1 MKNKHVRRSLAALL
15 VLAMLLCA
23 LPVLPAAAEEVNLA
37 LGATATASNS
47 ESGTSFTA
55 DKAIDGKKAE
65 DEASSRW
72 ATDNDKAGTTERT
85 LTVDLSA
92 VRTISKFEI
101 YWEATNATKYYIET
115 SNTGTDGSWTAAV
128 TCTAAPTDK
137 HMVYTLEQPVS
148 AQYVRLR
155 VTDYESSVAGE
166 SWYNISVYE
175 FEIYGS
181 AAPVVTNE
189 GNLARQNGVT
199 ATASNSES
207 GTHFTPDKAI
217 DGKKAEDE
225 KSSRWATDNDNAG
238 ITERT
243 LTVNLGAERT
253 ISRFKIFWE
262 KPNVTDY
269 TIAISNDNSQWD
281 TVVTYSKATG
291 ETEAEFQLEQ
301 PVNAQYVRLQVTA
314 YGPSVE
320 AWYNV
325 AVYEFEIYG
334 QLPESTKP
342 VEVAPG
348 TNLAR
353 LDGVTASATNVESGT
368 SFTADKAR
376 DGNKTDR
383 PSRWATDRNVENPTI
398 TFNLGVMR
406 KVQSVVIYWENDN
419 PIEWH
424 VQTSANGQTWDTQA
438 TFTEKLTPATAP
450 IQTVN
455 FAKAVNAQYVRV
467 WIENY
472 QGSWNNVSMYE
483 LEVYQEE
490 SEIVVTPAMV
500 AQQLA
505 ETLAIEGDKV
515 VMEGTAPSGY
525 TATFS
530 ANYEQLVAADGAIYQ
545 PLVDTQAII
554 SVMVTKDDGSTGS
567 YDQTITIPGAHNANE
582 GNEKPGVIPELAEW
596 YSTAAQQGKTFS
608 LTADSRIVAGD
619 GLAEVAEALKQD
631 IQDLFGLELSV
642 ATSGAQAG
650 DIQLVLA
657 DAASCPGFD
666 EETYTMAVTDT
677 VVLTAID
684 ATGVY
689 WGTRSVLQAL
699 KLSGNMTIA
708 QGTAKDYPEFSTRGF
723 MLDVGRKPFSMEML
737 QQVVKNMAWYKL
749 NDFHVHLSDNLIF
762 MEDYGTTADKE
773 DETWEAYAGYR
784 LQYKDEGLT
793 STDYFYTNEEFKAF
807 MADSRALGVSI
818 TPEIDVPAH
827 ALAITRYIK
836 DVLKEPDLVLH
847 QMDQGHPWLD
857 HVDISKQ
864 EGIDIIKGIFKYYVD
879 EGVFDEN
886 TVVHIGADEFYAS
899 HEAYRNFLIQ
909 MIDYVENDLNRQVR
923 VWGSLSQMRNGENH
937 PFTADNVQGAQMNIW
952 NTGWANPKAMYDL
965 GFDLINTV
973 DGSLYMVPNGKGSLG
988 GYGDFLNTQSLY
1000 NSWTPENFGGNW
1012 LPAGSEQVM
1021 GATFAIWQ
1029 DNIDTRAAG
1038 INETD
1043 TFYRFMD
1050 ALPYLSV
1057 KMWGEGAVLDRNYAE
1072 VQTDVATLGTA
1083 PGTNPYHLV
1092 EKTADSDSYAKYTF
1106 DTAEDRSGNDRDLTL
1121 TGATLE
1127 DGVLNL
1133 AGGRS
1138 YAETDLTELGKG
1150 NSLAFRVYRDPDAA
1164 SGEQILFEADAAY
1177 GETTIKAI
1185 SEDENGTWKLGFARE
1200 LYEYQF
1206 DCNLE
1211 SGEWIDVVISTAGN
1225 KTTLTVNGQSY
1236 DAEGSFRPDENASS
1250 DFKGKTGITH
1260 STFDFPVARMGSK
1273 TNAFEGKLDNV
1284 VLYENDTAPAL
1295 TQTITFN
1302 SNGGTEVSAITVRY
1316 GTAATKPYDPTNG
1329 SKVFGG
1335 WYVDAAL
1342 TTAWNFQNPVTKDLN
1357 LYAKWT
1363 EAGHTHVLTHVEAK
1377 DATCTKPGNIEYW
1390 HCEGCDKYFSDDAA
1404 TTAITQ
1410 QQTEVNALG
1419 HSFTHYVSNNDA
1431 TCTEDG
1437 TKTAKCDRCDVTDTV
1452 VDVGSAT
1459 GHVLEVRN
1467 KKEATWFTEGYTGD
1481 TYCKVCGTLLKKGE
1495 VIPRIGSGII
1505 IPVNP
1510 GRPSYELPFVDV
1522 PEGEWY
1528 YESVYYA
1535 WDADLIDGTS
1545 ATTFRPD
1552 NTLTVAQ
1559 AIKLAAALHQLEN
1572 DGAVTL
1578 KNGKTN
1584 WYDTYVAYA
1593 VKEGIIEAKYQSYTA
1608 AQMNAPAKRS
1618 EFVHILHGA
1627 LDDYKAI
1634 NAIGD
1639 NAIPDVKTGDAYAKE
1654 IYDFYRAGILTG
1666 SNAQGTFHP
1675 ESSIKRSEVAAI
1687 LIRMYDESMRL
1698 EKTL

>member
-37 LGATATASNS
+37 RQDGVTATASNS
-47 ESGTSFTA
+47 EKNTSFTA
-55 DKAIDGKKAE
+55 DKAIDG
-65 DEASSRW
+65 DTTTRDSRW
-72 ATDNDKAGTTERT
+72 ATDADNSKPERWLSVNLGAARTINHFKIFWEVANATAYSIETSMNGSEWTPVVTKTGKPASTTMEYVLDEAVTAQYVRLKVTDYETAVAGGSWFNVSIYEIEIYGSTAPVATNEGNLTKYGATATASEAENDVNVASKAIDNDMGSRWATSNDGKGTTART
-85 LTVDLSA
+85 LTVD
-92 VRTISKFEI
+92 
-101 YWEATNATKYYIET
+101 
-115 SNTGTDGSWTAAV
+115 
-128 TCTAAPTDK
+128 
-137 HMVYTLEQPVS
+137 
-148 AQYVRLR
+148 
-155 VTDYESSVAGE
+155 
-166 SWYNISVYE
+166 
-175 FEIYGS
+175 
-181 AAPVVTNE
+181 
-189 GNLARQNGVT
+189 
-199 ATASNSES
+199 
-207 GTHFTPDKAI
+207 
-217 DGKKAEDE
+217 
-225 KSSRWATDNDNAG
+225 
-238 ITERT
+238 
-243 LTVNLGAERT
+243 LGAERT
-253 ISRFKIFWE
+253 ISRFKVFWE
-262 KPNVTDY
+262 KPNVTNY
-269 TIAISNDNSQWD
+269 TIAISNDNSQWE
-281 TVVTYSKATG
+281 TAATYAEETG
-291 ETEAEFQLEQ
+291 KTEAEFRLEQ
-301 PVNAQYVRLQVTA
+301 PVNARYVRLHVTA
-314 YGPSVE
+314 YGSAVE

-325 AVYEFEIYG
+325 AVCEFEIYG
-334 QLPESTKP
+334 QVPESTEP

-368 SFTADKAR
+368 DFTADKAR
-376 DGNKTDR
+376 DGNKTDK
-383 PSRWATDRNVENPTI
+383 PSRWATNQNVSNPTI

-406 KVQSVVIYWENDN
+406 KVHSVVIYWENNN
-419 PIEWH
+419 PIKWH
-424 VQTSANGQTWDTQA
+424 IQTSANGQTWDTQA
-438 TFTEKLTPATAP
+438 TFTQKLTPATAP

-455 FAKAVNAQYVRV
+455 FAEAVNAQYVRV

-472 QGSWNNVSMYE
+472 QGDWNNVSMYE

-505 ETLAIEGDKV
+505 ETLTIENGKV
-515 VMEGTAPSGY
+515 VMKETAPSGY
-525 TATFS
+525 TATFR
-530 ANYEQLVAADGAIYQ
+530 ANYEQLVAADGTIYQ

-554 SVMVTKDDGSTGS
+554 SVMVTRTSDGATGF
-567 YDQTITIPGAHNANE
+567 YDQTMTIPGAHTANE

-596 YSTAAQQGKTFS
+596 YSSAAQAGKTFT
-608 LTADSRIVAGD
+608 LTEESRIVAGND
-619 GLAEVAEALKQD
+619 LLDVAEELKQD
-631 IQDLFGLELSV
+631 IQDLFGLELPIV
-642 ATSGAQAG
+642 ASDAKAG

-677 VVLTAID
+677 VVLTATH

-762 MEDYGTTADKE
+762 MEDYGRVEEA
-773 DETWEAYAGYR
+773 TWEAYAGYR
-784 LQYKDEGLT
+784 LEYEDEGLT
-793 STDYFYTNEEFKAF
+793 SKDYSYSNEEFKNF
-807 MADSRALGVSI
+807 ISDSRALGVSI

-836 DVLKEPDLVLH
+836 DVLKQPDLVLH
-847 QMDQGHPWLD
+847 EMNEGHPWLD
-857 HVDISKQ
+857 HVNINEQK
-864 EGIDIIKGIFKYYVD
+864 GIDIIKGIFKYYVD

-886 TVVHIGADEFYAS
+886 TVVHIGADEFYDS

-909 MIDYVENDLNRQVR
+909 MINYVENTLHRQVR
-923 VWGSLSQMRNGENH
+923 VWGSLSQMNTGTEY
-937 PFTADNVQGAQMNIW
+937 PFTADKVQGAQMNIW
-952 NTGWANPKAMYDL
+952 NTGWAKPTAMYNL

-973 DGSLYMVPNGKGSLG
+973 DIQLYMVPNGNGGRG
-988 GYGDFLNTQSLY
+988 GYGDFLATQSLY
-1000 NSWTPENFGGNW
+1000 NSWTPENFGGSW

-1021 GATFAIWQ
+1021 GATYAIWQ

-1057 KMWGEGAVLDRNYAE
+1057 KMWGEGAALDRTYAE

-1106 DTAEDRSGNDRDLTL
+1106 DTTEDRSGNERDLTL
-1121 TGATLE
+1121 HGATLE
-1127 DGVLNL
+1127 DGALNL
-1133 AGGRS
+1133 TGGSS
-1138 YAETDLTELGKG
+1138 YAETGLTELGKG
-1150 NSLAFRVYRDPDAA
+1150 NSLAFRVYRDPDVTAR
-1164 SGEQILFEADAAY
+1164 EQILFEADAAY

-1185 SEDENGTWKLGFARE
+1185 SVDKNGAWKLGFARE

-1206 DCNLE
+1206 NCNLE
-1211 SGEWIDVVISTAGN
+1211 SGKWIDVVISTAGN

-1236 DAEGSFRPDENASS
+1236 DAVGSFLPDENASS
-1250 DFKGKTGITH
+1250 QFKGKTGITH
-1260 STFDFPVARMGSK
+1260 STFDLPVARMGSK
-1273 TNAFEGKLDNV
+1273 TNAFKGKLDNV

-1295 TQTITFN
+1295 TQTVTFH
-1302 SNGGTEVSAITVRY
+1302 SNGGTEVSAITVPY
-1316 GTAATKPYDPTNG
+1316 GTVATKPADPTNG
-1329 SKVFGG
+1329 NKVFGG

-1342 TTAWNFQNPVTKDLN
+1342 TTAWDFQDPVTKDLT

-1452 VDVGSAT
+1452 ADVGSAT

-1552 NTLTVAQ
+1552 NTLTVAE
-1559 AIKLAAALHQLEN
+1559 AIKLATALHQLEN

-1593 VKEGIIEAKYQSYTA
+1593 VKEGIIESKYQSYTQ

-1639 NAIPDVKTGDAYAKE
+1639 NAIPDVKTGDTYAKE

-1666 SNAQGTFHP
+1666 SNAEGTFHP

>member
-37 LGATATASNS
+37 LDATATATASNS
-47 ESGTSFTA
+47 ESGTSYTP
-55 DKAIDGKKAE
+55 DNAIDGDTTSKA
-65 DEASSRW
+65 SRW
-72 ATDNDKAGTTERT
+72 ATDADSSKPERW
-85 LTVDLSA
+85 LSVNLGA
-92 VRTISKFEI
+92 ARTISRFKIF
-101 YWEATNATKYYIET
+101 WEVANVTAYTIET
-115 SNTGTDGSWTAAV
+115 SMNGSEWTPVVTKTEKPASTTMEYVLNEAV
-128 TCTAAPTDK
+128 T
-137 HMVYTLEQPVS
+137 
-148 AQYVRLR
+148 AQYVRLK
-155 VTDYESSVAGE
+155 VTDYETAVAGA
-166 SWYNISVYE
+166 SWFNVSIYE
-175 FEIYGS
+175 IEIYGS

-189 GNLARQNGVT
+189 GNLTQYGAT

-207 GTHFTPDKAI
+207 GTNFTPDKAI

-225 KSSRWATDNDNAG
+225 ATSRWATDNDNAG
-238 ITERT
+238 TTERT

-262 KPNVTDY
+262 KQNATEY
-269 TIAISNDNSQWD
+269 YIEISD
-281 TVVTYSKATG
+281 TGSDGSWTPVVTCNAAPSSTEMEYTLAAP
-291 ETEAEFQLEQ
+291 ET
-301 PVNAQYVRLQVTA
+301 AQYVRLRVA
-314 YGPSVE
+314 KYGPAVE

-334 QLPESTKP
+334 QVPESTEP
-342 VEVAPG
+342 VLVASG

-353 LDGVTASATNVESGT
+353 LDGVSGTASNVESGT
-368 SFTADKAR
+368 EFTADKAR
-376 DGNKTDR
+376 DGNKTDK
-383 PSRWATDRNVENPTI
+383 PSRWATNQNVSNPTI

-406 KVQSVVIYWENDN
+406 KVQSVVIYWENNN
-419 PIEWH
+419 PIQWH
-424 VQTSANGQTWDTQA
+424 IQTSANGQTWNTQA

-455 FAKAVNAQYVRV
+455 FEEAVNAQYVRV

-472 QGSWNNVSMYE
+472 QGDWNNVSMYE
-483 LEVYQEE
+483 MEVYQEE
-490 SEIVVTPAMV
+490 SEVIITPAMV

-505 ETLAIEGDKV
+505 ETLTVEDDKV
-515 VMEGTAPSGY
+515 VMKGTVPEGF

-554 SVMVTKDDGSTGS
+554 SVMVTKESDGSTGS
-567 YDQTITIPGAHNANE
+567 YDQTITIPGAHTANE

-608 LTADSRIVAGD
+608 LTADSRIVAGND
-619 GLAEVAEALKQD
+619 LAEVAEELKQD
-631 IQDLFGLELSV
+631 ILDLFGLEVPIV
-642 ATSGAQAG
+642 ASGAQAG

-677 VVLTAID
+677 VVLTATDSI
-684 ATGVY
+684 GVY

-699 KLSGNMTIA
+699 KLSGDMTIA
-708 QGTAKDYPEFSTRGF
+708 QGSAKDYPEFSTRGF

-762 MEDYGTTADKE
+762 MEDYGRVEEA
-773 DETWEAYAGYR
+773 TWEAYAGYR

-793 STDYFYTNEEFKAF
+793 SKDYSYSNEEFKKF
-807 MADSRALGVSI
+807 ISDSRALGISI

-836 DVLKEPDLVLH
+836 DVLGRDDLVLH
-847 QMDQGHPWLD
+847 EMNEGHPWLD

-864 EGIDIIKGIFKYYVD
+864 EGINIIKEIFQYYVE
-879 EGVFDEN
+879 EGIFDEN

-923 VWGSLSQMRNGENH
+923 VWGSLSQMSNGENY
-937 PFTADNVQGAQMNIW
+937 PFTANNVQGAQMNIW

-973 DGSLYMVPNGKGSLG
+973 DGSLYMVPSGNGSKG

-1000 NSWTPENFGGNW
+1000 NSWTPENFGGTW

-1021 GATFAIWQ
+1021 GATYAIWQ

-1038 INETD
+1038 ISETD

-1057 KMWGEGAVLDRNYAE
+1057 KMWGEGAALDRTYDQ

-1106 DTAEDRSGNDRDLTL
+1106 DTTEDRSGNERDLTL
-1121 TGATLE
+1121 RGATLE
-1127 DGVLNL
+1127 DGALNL
-1133 AGGRS
+1133 TGGSS
-1138 YAETDLTELGKG
+1138 YAETGLTELGKG
-1150 NSLAFRVYRDPDAA
+1150 NSLAFRVYRDPDVTAR
-1164 SGEQILFEADAAY
+1164 EQILFEADAAY

-1185 SEDENGTWKLGFARE
+1185 SVDENGTWKLGFARE

-1206 DCNLE
+1206 DCNLD
-1211 SGEWIDVVISTAGN
+1211 SGKWIDVVISTAGN
-1225 KTTLTVNGQSY
+1225 KTTLTVNGKSY
-1236 DAEGSFRPDENASS
+1236 DAVGSFLPDENASS
-1250 DFKGKTGITH
+1250 QFKGKTEITH
-1260 STFDFPVARMGSK
+1260 STFDLPVARMGSK
-1273 TNAFEGKLDNV
+1273 TNAFKGKLDNV

-1295 TQTITFN
+1295 TQTVTFH
-1302 SNGGTEVSAITVRY
+1302 SDGGTEVSAITVPY
-1316 GTAATKPYDPTNG
+1316 GTAVTKPTNPTNG
-1329 SKVFGG
+1329 NKVFGG

-1342 TTAWNFQNPVTKDLN
+1342 TTAWDFRDPVTKDLT

-1363 EAGHTHVLTHVEAK
+1363 ETGCQHEKLTHVEAK
-1377 DATCTKPGNIEYW
+1377 AATCTEPGNVEYW
-1390 HCEGCDKYFSDDAA
+1390 YCEGCKKYFSEEAA
-1404 TTAITQ
+1404 ETAITQ
-1410 QQTEVNALG
+1410 QQTVVNALG

-1452 VDVGSAT
+1452 ADVGSAT

-1481 TYCKVCGTLLKKGE
+1481 TYCKVCDTLLKKGE
-1495 VIPRIGSGII
+1495 VIPRKGSGII
-1505 IPVNP
+1505 IPIDP
-1510 GRPSYELPFVDV
+1510 GTPSYELPFVDV
-1522 PEGEWY
+1522 AEGEWY

-1535 WDADLIDGTS
+1535 WDANLIDGTS

-1552 NTLTVAQ
+1552 HTLTVAQ

-1572 DGAVTL
+1572 EGRVTL
-1578 KNGKTN
+1578 GNGKTN

-1593 VKEGIIEAKYQSYTA
+1593 VKEGIIGSKYQSYTQ

-1634 NAIGD
+1634 NAIGE
-1639 NAIPDVKTGDAYAKE
+1639 NAIPDVKTGDAYADE

-1666 SNAQGTFHP
+1666 SNAEGTFHP

>member
-37 LGATATASNS
+37 LDATATATASNS
-47 ESGTSFTA
+47 ESGTSYTP
-55 DKAIDGKKAE
+55 DNAIDGDTTSKA
-65 DEASSRW
+65 SRW
-72 ATDNDKAGTTERT
+72 ATDADSSKPERW
-85 LTVDLSA
+85 LSVNLGA
-92 VRTISKFEI
+92 ARTISRFKIF
-101 YWEATNATKYYIET
+101 WEVANVTAYTIET
-115 SNTGTDGSWTAAV
+115 SMNGSEWTPVVTKTEKPASTTMEYALNEAV
-128 TCTAAPTDK
+128 T
-137 HMVYTLEQPVS
+137 

-155 VTDYESSVAGE
+155 VTNYETAVAGT
-166 SWYNISVYE
+166 SWFNVSIYE

-189 GNLARQNGVT
+189 GNLTQYGAT
-199 ATASNSES
+199 ATASNEEVGAGYSY
-207 GTHFTPDKAI
+207 TADKAI
-217 DGKKAEDE
+217 DGNTTEKA
-225 KSSRWATDNDNAG
+225 SRWSTLNDNAG
-238 ITERT
+238 TTERT

-262 KPNVTDY
+262 KQNATEYD
-269 TIAISNDNSQWD
+269 IEISNTGSDGSWTPVVSRNAAPSD
-281 TVVTYSKATG
+281 TEMEYTLDTPVT
-291 ETEAEFQLEQ
+291 
-301 PVNAQYVRLQVTA
+301 AQYVRLRVA
-314 YGPSVE
+314 KYGQSDKN
-320 AWYNV
+320 WYNISI
-325 AVYEFEIYG
+325 YEFEIYG
-334 QLPESTKP
+334 QVPESTDP
-342 VEVAPG
+342 EEVEPG

-368 SFTADKAR
+368 DFTADKAR
-376 DGNKTDR
+376 DGNKTDK
-383 PSRWATDRNVENPTI
+383 PSRWATNQNVSNPTI

-406 KVQSVVIYWENDN
+406 KVQSVVIYWENNN
-419 PIEWH
+419 PIQWH

-438 TFTEKLTPATAP
+438 TFTQKLTPATAP

-455 FAKAVNAQYVRV
+455 FAQAVNAQYVRV

-505 ETLAIEGDKV
+505 ETLAIEDGKV
-515 VMEGTAPSGY
+515 VMKGTAPSGY
-525 TATFS
+525 TATFR
-530 ANYEQLVAADGAIYQ
+530 ANYEQLVAENGTIYQ

-554 SVMVTKDDGSTGS
+554 SVMVTRTSDGATGF
-567 YDQTITIPGAHNANE
+567 YDQTMTIPGAHAANE

-596 YSTAAQQGKTFS
+596 YSSAAQAGKTFT
-608 LTADSRIVAGD
+608 LTEDSRIVAGD
-619 GLAEVAEALKQD
+619 ELSGVAEELKQD
-631 IQDLFGLELSV
+631 IQDLFGLELSIV
-642 ATSGAQAG
+642 ASDAKAG

-657 DAASCPGFD
+657 DADSCPGFD
-666 EETYTMAVTDT
+666 KETYTMAVTDT

-699 KLSGNMTIA
+699 KFSGEMTIV

-762 MEDYGTTADKE
+762 MEDYGRVEEA
-773 DETWEAYAGYR
+773 TWEAYAGYR

-793 STDYFYTNEEFKAF
+793 SKDYSYSNAEFKKF
-807 MADSRALGVSI
+807 MSDSRALGVSI

-836 DVLKEPDLVLH
+836 DVLKRPDLVLH
-847 QMDQGHPWLD
+847 EMNEGHPWLD
-857 HVDISKQ
+857 HVNINNQ
-864 EGIDIIKGIFKYYVD
+864 EGIDIIKDIFDYYVN
-879 EGVFDEN
+879 EVGLFDEN
-886 TVVHIGADEFYAS
+886 TVVHIGADEFYDS
-899 HEAYRNFLIQ
+899 HESYRNFLIQ
-909 MIDYVENDLNRQVR
+909 MINYVENTLHRQVR
-923 VWGSLSQMRNGENH
+923 VWGSLSQMNTGTNY
-937 PFTADNVQGAQMNIW
+937 PFTADHVQGAQMNIW
-952 NTGWANPKAMYDL
+952 NTGWAKPTDMYNL
-965 GFDLINTV
+965 GFELINTV
-973 DGSLYMVPNGKGSLG
+973 DVQLYMVPNGNGGRG
-988 GYGDFLNTQSLY
+988 GYGDFLATQSLY
-1000 NSWTPENFGGNW
+1000 NSWTPENFGGSW

-1021 GATFAIWQ
+1021 GATYAIWQ

-1057 KMWGEGAVLDRNYAE
+1057 KMWGEGAALDRTYAE

-1092 EKTADSDSYAKYTF
+1092 EKTADSDSYAKYSF
-1106 DTAEDRSGNDRDLTL
+1106 DTTEDRSGNDRDLTL
-1121 TGATLE
+1121 HGATLE
-1127 DGVLNL
+1127 DGALNL
-1133 AGGRS
+1133 TGGSS
-1138 YAETDLTELGKG
+1138 YAETGLTELGKG

-1164 SGEQILFEADAAY
+1164 AGEQILFEADAAY
-1177 GETTIKAI
+1177 GECTIKAI
-1185 SEDENGTWKLGFARE
+1185 SVDENGTWKLGFARE

-1206 DCNLE
+1206 NCNLD
-1211 SGEWIDVVISTAGN
+1211 SGKWIDVVISTAGN
-1225 KTTLTVNGQSY
+1225 KTTLTVNGKSY
-1236 DAEGSFRPDENASS
+1236 DAVGSFLPDENASS
-1250 DFKGKTGITH
+1250 QFKGKTGITH

-1284 VLYENDTAPAL
+1284 VLYENGTSPLL

-1302 SNGGTEVSAITVRY
+1302 SNGGTEVSAITVSY
-1316 GTAATKPYDPTNG
+1316 GTAAKKPDDPTNG
-1329 SKVFGG
+1329 NKVFGG

-1342 TTAWNFQNPVTKDLN
+1342 TTAWNFQDPVTKDLT

-1481 TYCKVCGTLLKKGE
+1481 TYCKVCDTLLKKGE
-1495 VIPRIGSGII
+1495 VIPRKGSGII
-1505 IPVNP
+1505 IPIDP
-1510 GRPSYELPFVDV
+1510 GTPSYELPFVDV

-1552 NTLTVAQ
+1552 HTLTVAQ
-1559 AIKLAAALHQLEN
+1559 AIKLASALHQLEN
-1572 DGAVTL
+1572 EGKVTL
-1578 KNGKTN
+1578 TNGKTN

-1593 VKEGIIEAKYQSYTA
+1593 VKEGIIEAKYEKYTA
-1608 AQMNAPAKRS
+1608 AQMNAPAKRN

-1627 LDDYKAI
+1627 LDEYEAI
-1634 NAIGD
+1634 NAIGE
-1639 NAIPDVKTGDAYAKE
+1639 NAIPDVKTGDTYAKE

-1666 SNAQGTFHP
+1666 SNAEGTFHP

>member
-37 LGATATASNS
+37 RQDGVTATASNS
-47 ESGTSFTA
+47 EQGQSFTA
-55 DKAIDGKKAE
+55 DKAIDGDTTSKA
-65 DEASSRW
+65 SRW
-72 ATDNDKAGTTERT
+72 ATDANSSKPERW
-85 LTVDLSA
+85 LSVNLGA
-92 VRTISKFEI
+92 ARTINRFKIF
-101 YWEATNATKYYIET
+101 WEVANATAYTIET
-115 SNTGTDGSWTAAV
+115 SMNGSTWTTAV
-128 TCTAAPTDK
+128 TKTEKPASTTMEYVLDEAVT
-137 HMVYTLEQPVS
+137 

-155 VTDYESSVAGE
+155 VTDYETAVEGA
-166 SWYNISVYE
+166 SWFNVSVYE

-181 AAPVVTNE
+181 TAPVVTNE
-189 GNLARQNGVT
+189 GNLTQYGAT
-199 ATASNSES
+199 ATASEAENDVNVAS
-207 GTHFTPDKAI
+207 KAI
-217 DGKKAEDE
+217 DNDMG
-225 KSSRWATDNDNAG
+225 SRWATSNDG
-238 ITERT
+238 KGTTPRT
-243 LTVNLGAERT
+243 LTVDLGAVRT
-253 ISRFKIFWE
+253 ISRFKVFWE
-262 KPNVTDY
+262 KPNVTNY

-301 PVNAQYVRLQVTA
+301 PVNAQYVRLHVTA
-314 YGPSVE
+314 YGPAVE

-325 AVYEFEIYG
+325 AVCEFEIYG
-334 QLPESTKP
+334 QVPESTEP
-342 VEVAPG
+342 VIVETG

-368 SFTADKAR
+368 DFTADKAR
-376 DGNKTDR
+376 DGNKTDK
-383 PSRWATDRNVENPTI
+383 PSRWATNQNVSNPTI

-406 KVQSVVIYWENDN
+406 KVHSVVIYWENNN
-419 PIEWH
+419 PIKWH
-424 VQTSANGQTWDTQA
+424 IQTSANGQTWDTQA
-438 TFTEKLTPATAP
+438 TFTQKLTPATAP

-455 FAKAVNAQYVRV
+455 FEEAVNAQYVRV

-472 QGSWNNVSMYE
+472 QGDWNNVSMYE
-483 LEVYQEE
+483 MEVYQEE
-490 SEIVVTPAMV
+490 SEVIITPAMV

-505 ETLAIEGDKV
+505 ETLTVEDGKV
-515 VMEGTAPSGY
+515 VMKGTVPEGF

-545 PLVDTQAII
+545 PLVNTQAII
-554 SVMVTKDDGSTGS
+554 SVMVTKESDGSTGS
-567 YDQTITIPGAHNANE
+567 YDQTITIPGTHPANE

-619 GLAEVAEALKQD
+619 DLAEVAKELKQD
-631 IQDLFGLELSV
+631 ILDLFGLEVPIV
-642 ATSGAQAG
+642 ASGAQAG

-677 VVLTAID
+677 VVLTATDSI
-684 ATGVY
+684 GVY

-699 KLSGNMTIA
+699 KLSGDMTIA
-708 QGTAKDYPEFSTRGF
+708 QGSAKDYPEFSTRGF

-762 MEDYGTTADKE
+762 MEDYGTTAAKE
-773 DETWEAYAGYR
+773 EETWEAYAGFR
-784 LQYKDEGLT
+784 LEYEDEGLT

-864 EGIDIIKGIFKYYVD
+864 EGINIIKEIFQYYVE
-879 EGVFDEN
+879 EGIFDEN

-923 VWGSLSQMRNGENH
+923 VWGSLSQMSNGENY

-973 DGSLYMVPNGKGSLG
+973 DGSLYMVPNGKGGRG
-988 GYGDFLNTQSLY
+988 GYGDFLATQSLY
-1000 NSWTPENFGGNW
+1000 NSWTPENFGGSW

-1021 GATFAIWQ
+1021 GATYAIWQ

-1057 KMWGEGAVLDRNYAE
+1057 KMWGEGAALDRTYAE

-1106 DTAEDRSGNDRDLTL
+1106 DTTEDRSGNERDLTL
-1121 TGATLE
+1121 HGATLE
-1127 DGVLNL
+1127 DGALNL
-1133 AGGRS
+1133 TGGSS
-1138 YAETDLTELGKG
+1138 YAETGLTELGKG
-1150 NSLAFRVYRDPDAA
+1150 NSLAFRVYRDPNAA
-1164 SGEQILFEADAAY
+1164 AGEQILFEADAAY

-1185 SEDENGTWKLGFARE
+1185 SVNENGTWKLGFARE

-1206 DCNLE
+1206 NCNLD
-1211 SGEWIDVVISTAGN
+1211 SGKWIDVVISTAGN

-1236 DAEGSFRPDENASS
+1236 EAVGSFLPDENASS
-1250 DFKGKTGITH
+1250 QFKGKTGITH
-1260 STFDFPVARMGSK
+1260 STFDLPVARMGSK

-1284 VLYENDTAPAL
+1284 VLYENDTSPVL
-1295 TQTITFN
+1295 TQTVTFH
-1302 SNGGTEVSAITVRY
+1302 SNGGSEVKPITVPY
-1316 GTAATKPYDPTNG
+1316 GTAATEPTDPTNG
-1329 SKVFGG
+1329 NKVFGG

-1342 TTAWNFQNPVTKDLN
+1342 TTAWDFQDPVTKDLT

-1410 QQTEVNALG
+1410 QQTVVNALG

-1452 VDVGSAT
+1452 ADVGSAT

-1481 TYCKVCGTLLKKGE
+1481 TYCKVCDTLLKKGE
-1495 VIPRIGSGII
+1495 VIPRKGSGII
-1505 IPVNP
+1505 IPIDP
-1510 GRPSYELPFVDV
+1510 GTPSYELPFVDV
-1522 PEGEWY
+1522 AEGEWY

-1552 NTLTVAQ
+1552 NTLTVAE

-1593 VKEGIIEAKYQSYTA
+1593 VKEGIIESKYQSYTQ

-1639 NAIPDVKTGDAYAKE
+1639 NAIPDVKTGDTYAKE

-1666 SNAQGTFHP
+1666 SNAEGTFHP

>member
-55 DKAIDGKKAE
+55 DKAIDGDTTSKA
-65 DEASSRW
+65 SRW
-72 ATDNDKAGTTERT
+72 ATDANSSKPERW
-85 LTVDLSA
+85 LSVNLGA
-92 VRTISKFEI
+92 ARTINRFKIF
-101 YWEATNATKYYIET
+101 WEVANATAYTIET
-115 SNTGTDGSWTAAV
+115 SMNGSTWTTAV
-128 TCTAAPTDK
+128 TKTEKPASTTMDYVLDEAVT
-137 HMVYTLEQPVS
+137 

-155 VTDYESSVAGE
+155 VTDYETAVEGA
-166 SWYNISVYE
+166 SWFNVSVYE

-181 AAPVVTNE
+181 TAPVVTNE
-189 GNLARQNGVT
+189 GNLTQYGAT
-199 ATASNSES
+199 ATASEAENDVNVAS
-207 GTHFTPDKAI
+207 KAI
-217 DGKKAEDE
+217 DNDMG
-225 KSSRWATDNDNAG
+225 SRWATSNDG
-238 ITERT
+238 KGTTPRT
-243 LTVNLGAERT
+243 LTVDLGAVRT
-253 ISRFKIFWE
+253 ISRFKVFWE
-262 KPNVTDY
+262 KPNVTNY

-301 PVNAQYVRLQVTA
+301 PVNAQYVRLHVTA
-314 YGPSVE
+314 YGPAVE

-325 AVYEFEIYG
+325 AVCEFEIYG
-334 QLPESTKP
+334 QVPESTEP
-342 VEVAPG
+342 VIVETG

-368 SFTADKAR
+368 DFTADKAR
-376 DGNKTDR
+376 DGNKTDK
-383 PSRWATDRNVENPTI
+383 PSRWATNQNVSNPTI

-406 KVQSVVIYWENDN
+406 KVHSVVIYWENNN
-419 PIEWH
+419 PIKWH
-424 VQTSANGQTWDTQA
+424 IQTSANGQTWDTQA
-438 TFTEKLTPATAP
+438 TFTQKLTPATAP

-455 FAKAVNAQYVRV
+455 FAEAVNAQYVRV

-472 QGSWNNVSMYE
+472 QGDWNNVSMYE

-505 ETLAIEGDKV
+505 ETLTIENGKV
-515 VMEGTAPSGY
+515 VMKETAPSGY
-525 TATFS
+525 TATFR
-530 ANYEQLVAADGAIYQ
+530 ANYEQLVAADGTIYQ

-554 SVMVTKDDGSTGS
+554 SVMVTRTSDGATGF
-567 YDQTITIPGAHNANE
+567 YDQTMTIPGAHTANE

-596 YSTAAQQGKTFS
+596 YSSAAQAGNTFT
-608 LTADSRIVAGD
+608 LTKDSRIVAGD
-619 GLAEVAEALKQD
+619 NLSGVAEELKQD
-631 IQDLFGLELSV
+631 IQDLFGLELPIV
-642 ATSGAQAG
+642 TSGAQTG

-657 DAASCPGFD
+657 DDASCPGFD

-699 KLSGNMTIA
+699 KLSGEMTIV
-708 QGTAKDYPEFSTRGF
+708 QGMAKDYPEFSTRGF

-762 MEDYGTTADKE
+762 MEDYGRVEEA
-773 DETWEAYAGYR
+773 TWEAYAGYR
-784 LQYKDEGLT
+784 LQYEDEGLT
-793 STDYFYTNEEFKAF
+793 SKDYSYSNAEFKKF
-807 MADSRALGVSI
+807 MSDSRALGVSI

-836 DVLKEPDLVLH
+836 DVLKRPDLVLH
-847 QMDQGHPWLD
+847 EMNEGHPWLD
-857 HVDISKQ
+857 HVNINEQ
-864 EGIDIIKGIFKYYVD
+864 EGIEIIKGIFNYYVN
-879 EGVFDEN
+879 EVGLFDKN

-899 HEAYRNFLIQ
+899 HESYRNFLIQ
-909 MIDYVENDLNRQVR
+909 MIDYVENDLDRQVR
-923 VWGSLSQMRNGENH
+923 VWGSLSQMNTGTEY
-937 PFTADNVQGAQMNIW
+937 PFTADKVQGAQMNIW
-952 NTGWANPKAMYDL
+952 NTGWAKPTDMYNL

-973 DGSLYMVPNGKGSLG
+973 DIQLYMVPNGGGGRG
-988 GYGDFLNTQSLY
+988 GYGDFLATQSLY
-1000 NSWTPENFGGNW
+1000 NSWTPENFGGSW

-1021 GATFAIWQ
+1021 GATYAIWQ

-1057 KMWGEGAVLDRNYAE
+1057 KMWGEGAALDRTYAE

-1106 DTAEDRSGNDRDLTL
+1106 DTTEDRSGNERDLTL
-1121 TGATLE
+1121 HGATLE
-1127 DGVLNL
+1127 DGALNL
-1133 AGGRS
+1133 TGGSS
-1138 YAETDLTELGKG
+1138 YAETGLTELGKG
-1150 NSLAFRVYRDPDAA
+1150 NSLAFRVYRDPNAA
-1164 SGEQILFEADAAY
+1164 AGEQILFEADAAY

-1185 SEDENGTWKLGFARE
+1185 SVNENGTWKLGFARE

-1206 DCNLE
+1206 NCNLD
-1211 SGEWIDVVISTAGN
+1211 SGKWIDVVISTAGN

-1236 DAEGSFRPDENASS
+1236 EAVGSFLPDENASS
-1250 DFKGKTGITH
+1250 QFKGKTGITH
-1260 STFDFPVARMGSK
+1260 STFDLPVARMGSK

-1295 TQTITFN
+1295 TQTVTFH
-1302 SNGGTEVSAITVRY
+1302 SNGGTEVSAITVPY
-1316 GTAATKPYDPTNG
+1316 GTAVTKPTNPTNG
-1329 SKVFGG
+1329 NKVFGG

-1342 TTAWNFQNPVTKDLN
+1342 TTAWNFQDPVTKDLT

-1452 VDVGSAT
+1452 ADVGSAT

-1481 TYCKVCGTLLKKGE
+1481 TYCKVCDTLLKKGE
-1495 VIPRIGSGII
+1495 VIPRKGSGII
-1505 IPVNP
+1505 IPIDP
-1510 GRPSYELPFVDV
+1510 GTPSYELPFVDV
-1522 PEGEWY
+1522 AEGEWY

-1552 NTLTVAQ
+1552 NTLTVAE

-1593 VKEGIIEAKYQSYTA
+1593 VKEGIIESKYQSYTQ

-1639 NAIPDVKTGDAYAKE
+1639 NAIPDVKTGDTYAKE

-1666 SNAQGTFHP
+1666 SNAEGTFHP

>member
-37 LGATATASNS
+37 LDATATATASNS
-47 ESGTSFTA
+47 ESGTSYTP
-55 DKAIDGKKAE
+55 DNAIDGDTTSKA
-65 DEASSRW
+65 SRW
-72 ATDNDKAGTTERT
+72 ATDADSSKPERW
-85 LTVDLSA
+85 LSVNLGA
-92 VRTISKFEI
+92 ARTISRFKIF
-101 YWEATNATKYYIET
+101 WEVANVTAYTIET
-115 SNTGTDGSWTAAV
+115 SMNGSEWTPVVTKTEKPASTTMEYALNEAV
-128 TCTAAPTDK
+128 T
-137 HMVYTLEQPVS
+137 

-155 VTDYESSVAGE
+155 VTNYETAVAGT
-166 SWYNISVYE
+166 SWFNVSIYE

-189 GNLARQNGVT
+189 GNLTQYGAT

-207 GTHFTPDKAI
+207 GTNFTPDKAI

-225 KSSRWATDNDNAG
+225 ATSRWATDNDNAG
-238 ITERT
+238 TTERT

-262 KPNVTDY
+262 KQNATEYD
-269 TIAISNDNSQWD
+269 IEISNTGSDGSWTPVVSRNAAPSD
-281 TVVTYSKATG
+281 TEMEYTLDTPVT
-291 ETEAEFQLEQ
+291 
-301 PVNAQYVRLQVTA
+301 AQYVRLRVA
-314 YGPSVE
+314 KYGQSDKN
-320 AWYNV
+320 WYNISI
-325 AVYEFEIYG
+325 YEFEIYG
-334 QLPESTKP
+334 QVPESTDP
-342 VEVAPG
+342 EEVEPG

-368 SFTADKAR
+368 DFTADKAR
-376 DGNKTDR
+376 DGNKTDK
-383 PSRWATDRNVENPTI
+383 PSRWATNQNVSNPTI

-406 KVQSVVIYWENDN
+406 KVQSVVIYWENNN
-419 PIEWH
+419 PIQWH

-438 TFTEKLTPATAP
+438 TFTQKLTPATAP

-455 FAKAVNAQYVRV
+455 FAQAVNAQYVRV

-505 ETLAIEGDKV
+505 ETLAIEDGKV
-515 VMEGTAPSGY
+515 VMKGTAPSGY
-525 TATFS
+525 TATFR
-530 ANYEQLVAADGAIYQ
+530 ANYEQLVAENGTIYQ

-554 SVMVTKDDGSTGS
+554 SVMVTRTSDGATGF
-567 YDQTITIPGAHNANE
+567 YDQTMTIPGAHAANE

-596 YSTAAQQGKTFS
+596 YSSAAQAGKTFT
-608 LTADSRIVAGD
+608 LTEDSRIVAGD
-619 GLAEVAEALKQD
+619 ELSGVAEELKQD
-631 IQDLFGLELSV
+631 IQDLFGLELSIV
-642 ATSGAQAG
+642 ASGAQAG

-657 DAASCPGFD
+657 DAASCPGYD
-666 EETYTMAVTDT
+666 EETYIMAVTDT

-699 KLSGNMTIA
+699 KFSGEMTIV

-762 MEDYGTTADKE
+762 MEDYGRVEEA
-773 DETWEAYAGYR
+773 TWEAYAGYR

-793 STDYFYTNEEFKAF
+793 SKDYSYSNAEFKKF
-807 MADSRALGVSI
+807 MSDSRALGVSI

-836 DVLKEPDLVLH
+836 DVLKRPDLVLH
-847 QMDQGHPWLD
+847 EMNEGHPWLD
-857 HVDISKQ
+857 HVNINNQ
-864 EGIDIIKGIFKYYVD
+864 EGIDIIKDIFDYYVN
-879 EGVFDEN
+879 EVGLFDEN
-886 TVVHIGADEFYAS
+886 TVVHIGADEFYDS
-899 HEAYRNFLIQ
+899 HESYRNFLIQ
-909 MIDYVENDLNRQVR
+909 MINYVENTLHRQVR
-923 VWGSLSQMRNGENH
+923 VWGSLSQMNTGTNY
-937 PFTADNVQGAQMNIW
+937 PFTADHVQGAQMNIW
-952 NTGWANPKAMYDL
+952 NTGWAKPTDMYNL
-965 GFDLINTV
+965 GFELINTV
-973 DGSLYMVPNGKGSLG
+973 DVQLYMVPNGNGGRG
-988 GYGDFLNTQSLY
+988 GYGDFLATQSLY
-1000 NSWTPENFGGNW
+1000 NSWTPENFGGSW

-1021 GATFAIWQ
+1021 GATYAIWQ

-1057 KMWGEGAVLDRNYAE
+1057 KMWGEGAALDRTYAE

-1092 EKTADSDSYAKYTF
+1092 EKTADSDSYAKYSF
-1106 DTAEDRSGNDRDLTL
+1106 DTTEDRSGNDRDLTL
-1121 TGATLE
+1121 HGATLE
-1127 DGVLNL
+1127 DGALNL
-1133 AGGRS
+1133 TGGSS
-1138 YAETDLTELGKG
+1138 YAETGLTELGKG

-1164 SGEQILFEADAAY
+1164 AGEQILFEADAAY
-1177 GETTIKAI
+1177 GECTIKAI
-1185 SEDENGTWKLGFARE
+1185 SVDENGTWKLGFARE

-1206 DCNLE
+1206 NCNLD
-1211 SGEWIDVVISTAGN
+1211 SGKWIDVVISTAGN
-1225 KTTLTVNGQSY
+1225 KTTLTVNGKSY
-1236 DAEGSFRPDENASS
+1236 DAVGSFLPDENASS
-1250 DFKGKTGITH
+1250 QFKGKTGITH

-1284 VLYENDTAPAL
+1284 VLYENGTSPLL

-1302 SNGGTEVSAITVRY
+1302 SNGGTEVSAITVSY
-1316 GTAATKPYDPTNG
+1316 GTAAKKPDDPTNG
-1329 SKVFGG
+1329 NKVFGG

-1342 TTAWNFQNPVTKDLN
+1342 TTAWNFQDPVTKDLT

-1481 TYCKVCGTLLKKGE
+1481 TYCKVCDTLLKKGE
-1495 VIPRIGSGII
+1495 VIPRKGSGII
-1505 IPVNP
+1505 IPIDP
-1510 GRPSYELPFVDV
+1510 GTPSYELPFVDV

-1552 NTLTVAQ
+1552 HTLTVAQ
-1559 AIKLAAALHQLEN
+1559 AIKLASALHQLEN
-1572 DGAVTL
+1572 EGKVTL
-1578 KNGKTN
+1578 TNGKTN

-1593 VKEGIIEAKYQSYTA
+1593 VKEGIIEAKYEKYTA
-1608 AQMNAPAKRS
+1608 AQMNAPAKRN

-1627 LDDYKAI
+1627 LDEYEAI
-1634 NAIGD
+1634 NAIGE
-1639 NAIPDVKTGDAYAKE
+1639 NAIPDVKTGDTYAKE

-1666 SNAQGTFHP
+1666 SNAEGTFHP